1 MYICTNIY
9 SLVSIDVRTFHLYHI
24 LCFFT
29 ACPTDATVDP
39 TSQKCT
45 CPTDKP
51 GLNDAGDACVGNG
64 TNQSSWLKYIVYVSE
79 ML

>member
-9 SLVSIDVRTFHLYHI
+9 NLVSIDISTFHLYHI

-39 TSQKCT
+39 TSKKCA
-45 CPTDKP
+45 CPTAKP
-51 GLNDAGDACVGNG
+51 ALNDAGDACIGNG
-64 TNQSSWLKYIVYVSE
+64 TSYNVYGS
-79 ML
+79 